1 MNSTISP
8 WRSSHQSHGRFF
20 NPRMPRRD
28 VQSFLRWIFTRQQGP
43 WCDFTETQSTIPS
56 ARVEDHTLRVTFVNH
71 STFLIQSEG
80 YNLLTDPVWSERV
93 SPVRFAGPRR
103 HRSPGVSLHE
113 LPTIDVILLSHN
125 HYDHCDYTSLRALA
139 RRDNPAI
146 FCPLGL
152 ARSLRKLGFSRIF
165 ELDWWQSD
173 AFESLRIHAVP
184 AQHFSARGLFD
195 RNRTLWCGWMVESRN
210 GAIYFAGDTGFADFF
225 EEIAADFPRI
235 RLALL
240 PIGAYAPE
248 WLMGPIHMTPE
259 ESLAAHQILCPEQSL
274 ATHFGTFAL
283 ADDGEFDPVE
293 RLHRA
298 IEKNPPQT
306 PFLLLREGECQS
318 FPVRELPS
326 EPNQTSTLPHSAYAP
341 ELAAISPAASGSK
354 SAISLNQ
361 ST

>member
-1 MNSTISP
+1 MNPTRSP

-20 NPRMPRRD
+20 NPEMPRHGL
-28 VQSFLRWIFTRQQGP
+28 QTFLRWVFTRQRGP
-43 WCDFTETQSTIPS
+43 WCDFTETRQTVPPT
-56 ARVEDHTLRVTFVNH
+56 RVEDSTLRVTFVNH
-71 STFLIQSEG
+71 STFLIQTEG

-103 HRSPGVSLHE
+103 HRSPGVSLHD
-113 LPTIDVILLSHN
+113 LPAIDAILLSHN
-125 HYDHCDYTSLRALA
+125 HYDHCDYTTLRTLA
-139 RRDNPAI
+139 RRDDPAI

-152 ARSLRKLGFSRIF
+152 ILPLRKLGFRRVF
-165 ELDWWQSD
+165 ELDWWQSE

-184 AQHFSARGLFD
+184 AQHFAARGLFD
-195 RNRTLWCGWMVESRN
+195 RNRTLWCGWMVESQN
-210 GAIYFAGDTGFADFF
+210 GAIYFAGDTGFAGFF

-248 WLMGPIHMTPE
+248 WIMGPIHITPE
-259 ESLAAHQILCPEQSL
+259 EALAAHRILRPEQSI

-283 ADDGEFDPVE
+283 ADDGEFEPVE
-293 RLHRA
+293 RLHQA
-298 IEKNPPQT
+298 MEKDPPQT
-306 PFLLLREGECQS
+306 PFLVLREGESQQ
-318 FPVRELPS
+318 FGVQEWPT
-326 EPNQTSTLPHSAYAP
+326 EPNQTSALPHSAYAP
-341 ELAAISPAASGSK
+341 ELAAASPGASGSR